1 MILCIVTLMLAQ
13 SVDDVVAKTIKAR
26 GGIERIKHEQT
37 QRLTGKISLPAGSGP
52 LMVEMKRPGMMRE
65 EVTLNGK
72 SQIRTTNGTV
82 GWGVGTLREASI
94 PQQVDAQELH
104 NLAGS
109 ADFEGPLVD
118 YKEKGNRI
126 ELAGKE
132 KIGKRMAFKL
142 VISMKNGENRI
153 DFVDCKTYLEVKW
166 QGRLSDNVFESYF
179 RDYRRVKGLMYAF
192 EIDSGLLGQPSNQ
205 KIVLDRVDVN
215 PPLGDA
221 RFGKP

>member
-1 MILCIVTLMLAQ
+1 MLALLLAQ
-13 SVDDVVAKTIKAR
+13 SVDEVVAKAIKAR

-52 LMVEMKRPGMMRE
+52 LLVEMKRPGMMRE

-72 SQIRTTNGTV
+72 SQIRTTNGQV
-82 GWGVGTLREASI
+82 GWGVGTLREVAV
-94 PQQVDAQELH
+94 PEQVGAQELH
-104 NLAGS
+104 NLANS

-132 KIGKRMAFKL
+132 KIEKRMAYKL

-153 DFVDCKTYLEVKW
+153 DFIDCKTYLELTW
-166 QGRLSDNVFESYF
+166 QGRVSDNVFESYF

-192 EIDSGLLGQPSNQ
+192 EIDSGMLGQPANQ
-205 KIVLDRVDVN
+205 KIILDRVDVN
-215 PPLGDA
+215 PPIDDA

>member
-1 MILCIVTLMLAQ
+1 MILSIAALLVAQ
-13 SVDDVVAKTIKAR
+13 SVDDVVAKAIQAR
-26 GGIERIKHEQT
+26 GGIDRIKHEQT

-52 LMVEMKRPGMMRE
+52 LLVEMKRPGMMRE

-72 SQIRTTNGTV
+72 SQIRTTNGEV
-82 GWGVGTLREASI
+82 GWGVGTLREAAI

-104 NLAGS
+104 NLANS

-132 KIGKRMAFKL
+132 KVEKRMAFKL

-153 DFVDCKTYLEVKW
+153 DFIDCRTYLELKW
-166 QGRLSDNVFESYF
+166 QGRVSDNVFESYF

-192 EIDSGLLGQPSNQ
+192 EIDSGLLGQPANQ
-205 KIVLDRVDVN
+205 KIVFDKVDVN
-215 PPLGDA
+215 PPLDDA